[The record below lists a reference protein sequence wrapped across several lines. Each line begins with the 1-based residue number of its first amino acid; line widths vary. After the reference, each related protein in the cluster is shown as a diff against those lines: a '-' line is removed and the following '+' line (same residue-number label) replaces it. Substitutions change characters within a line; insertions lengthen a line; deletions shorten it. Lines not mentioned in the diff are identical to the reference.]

1 MSKGPSLHN
10 CKTCTAWPQPSC
22 LRHLSSQTWSM
33 SEHAMCLV
41 RWRWKWTSK
50 LTRENKL
57 TCFWLAD
64 FWVSSNYPIVAK
76 SSVRITA
83 ACMSCQSSRCK
94 VFCSQNCCMYVMP
107 VFTLRSLLF
116 AELVH
121 VCHASFHA
129 EHVCFIRCNVHCWI
143 VIPPPFPGRAPTSRL
158 GFVKV
163 FEKALS
169 AAFPDNPVKRVGFL
183 DDFQYEILI
192 EFDPGSEAWSALTPR
207 QQRRRKYFESVIQH
221 VCASSPFGE
230 ERTIDSLGLEFSMAL
245 RRLLPYNFVAELSLA
260 HYSQNQKPGGQ
271 LNSLETL
278 VVSLHISLG
287 LVESTNI
294 LHILTSIAFA
304 TF

>member
-1 MSKGPSLHN
+1 
-10 CKTCTAWPQPSC
+10 
-22 LRHLSSQTWSM
+22 
-33 SEHAMCLV
+33 
-41 RWRWKWTSK
+41 
-50 LTRENKL
+50 
-57 TCFWLAD
+57 
-64 FWVSSNYPIVAK
+64 
-76 SSVRITA
+76 
-83 ACMSCQSSRCK
+83 
-94 VFCSQNCCMYVMP
+94 MYVMP
-107 VFTLRSLLF
+107 VFTPNMFASSDAMYIAGSSSLPLF
-116 AELVH
+116 
-121 VCHASFHA
+121 
-129 EHVCFIRCNVHCWI
+129 RDD
-143 VIPPPFPGRAPTSRL
+143 PSRL

-163 FEKALS
+163 LEKALL
-169 AAFPDNPVKRVGFL
+169 AAFPDNPVKRAGFL

-221 VCASSPFGE
+221 VCTSSPFGE
-230 ERTIDSLGLEFSMAL
+230 ERTFDSLGVEFSLAL

-287 LVESTNI
+287 PVESTYI